1 MTDQNVGALASV
13 RVAHADP
20 DADPSA
26 SVQVDLEAVLG
37 LGRLTA
43 VTETTLSGTQSA
55 AAYGRR
61 ALRWRAPCVA
71 PSPSLSSPPVGT
83 SANVSLAPGVVRGFE
98 AAFEAAA
105 DDTSA

>member
-1 MTDQNVGALASV
+1 M

-26 SVQVDLEAVLG
+26 SVQVDLEAALG

-71 PSPSLSSPPVGT
+71 PSSPSSPPVGT
-83 SANVSLAPGVVRGFE
+83 PANVSLAPGVVRGFE